1 MNQIELL
8 QNLHSLNENELFY
21 KRYQDEKKHPDTFPA
36 YLASL
41 DMNEILEH
49 HYVIP
54 EIMETMPPSMKD
66 EYFYSDSELG
76 ILLQK
81 HNCYS
86 PEFTHFHTYFE
97 ALYVFE
103 GICRHTADGKTR
115 ILRMGDLCIIPPGV
129 SHAVDVQDSSIVIN
143 VILST
148 EVIENVFKNPAYYKQ
163 NLLSEFFLK
172 NLRGSSDHTFLSV
185 HTGNDQE
192 LKDLI
197 IQMMLESINKYQE
210 YDVIL
215 YSLFA
220 VFFAKLLRF
229 YENTIE
235 ISSSRFSDSRKA
247 YDISAYIE
255 EHHNSV
261 TLNSLAAHFGY
272 TPEYTSRLIRKI
284 TGSSF
289 MELLSESRMKHAIAL
304 LKSTSLPVSN
314 VANAVGYESTENFI
328 RVFKKRYSMTPSAY
342 RRTANKNMIL

>member
-8 QNLHSLNENELFY
+8 QNLHSLNVHEQFY
-21 KRYQDEKKHPDTFPA
+21 KRYQEEKKHPETFPS

-41 DMNEILEH
+41 DMNMILEN

-54 EIMETMPPSMKD
+54 EIIETMPPSMKD

-103 GICRHTADGKTR
+103 GICRHTADGQTR

-129 SHAVDVQDSSIVIN
+129 SHSIDVQDSSIVI
-143 VILST
+143 VIILST
-148 EVIENVFKNPAYYKQ
+148 EVMENVFKNPAYLKQ

-172 NLRGSSDHTFLSV
+172 NIRNSGSSYLSV

-192 LKDLI
+192 LKDLM
-197 IQMMLESINKYQE
+197 IQMMLESTNKYQE
-210 YDVIL
+210 YDAIL

-235 ISSSRFSDSRKA
+235 ISSNSLSDSRIA
-247 YDISAYIE
+247 YSITAFIDE
-255 EHHNSV
+255 NHNTV
-261 TLNSLAAHFGY
+261 TLADTAKHFGY
-272 TPEYTSRLIRKI
+272 TPEYTSRLIRKA
-284 TGSSF
+284 TGRTF
-289 MELLSESRMKHAIAL
+289 MDLVTESRMKHAQAL
-304 LKSTSLPVSN
+304 LKSTNLAVSKI
-314 VANAVGYESTENFI
+314 APQIGYESTENFI
-328 RVFKKRYSMTPSAY
+328 RVFKKRYHMTPSEF
-342 RRTANKNMIL
+342 RRTAGRNMII